1 MDLAFQYRFMK
12 PGEETSVS
20 RFIGRVFN
28 QFVAHQ
34 YVQEGIDAF
43 YRYIYP
49 PLIQIRCSKTS
60 FVMVAV
66 ADGVIASIIEMRDF
80 EHVALF
86 FTGGLYQGRGVGGT
100 LMKKAVSVCKK
111 KRPDL
116 SKVTVNASPNA
127 VEIYKK
133 LGFEKKDREQLKN
146 GIRFVPMAYSLLL
159 RKPGR
164 LG

>member
-1 MDLAFQYRFMK
+1 MDLAVRYRFMK

-20 RFIGRVFN
+20 RFIGRVFD

-43 YRYIYP
+43 FRYIYP
-49 PLIQIRCSKTS
+49 PLIQLRCSKTS

-66 ADGVIASIIEMRDF
+66 ADGNIASIIEMRDF

-86 FTGGLYQGRGVGGT
+86 FTDGLYQGRGVGGT
-100 LMKKAVSVCKK
+100 LMKKAVSVCRK
-111 KRPDL
+111 KRPNL
-116 SKVTVNASPNA
+116 STITVNASPNA
-127 VEIYKK
+127 VDIYTK
-133 LGFEKKDREQLKN
+133 LGFAKKDSEQLKN
-146 GIRFVPMAYSLLL
+146 GIRFVPMALDLL
-159 RKPGR
+159 KSNPDP